1 MSHMVAKRLTDTALV
16 EVTVGDI
23 RVIGQGRVLALASAE
38 LAVDGV
44 SFALH
49 GIQVIRTKDVA
60 TGESAI
66 GVDLPRYRDPAG
78 SWRTAI
84 DLPNELRKPLG
95 DAVLERCCELGITKR
110 RSDEG

>member
-1 MSHMVAKRLTDTALV
+1 MGANHITDTALV
-16 EVTVGDI
+16 EVSVGNI

-60 TGESAI
+60 TGKSAI

-78 SWRTAI
+78 LRQTSI

-95 DAVLERCCELGITKR
+95 DAVLERCCELKITKR